1 MARRARPG
9 EAAVTGVA
17 EPLVTVAREGR
28 VAYVRLN
35 RPAKLNALSS
45 ALVAGA
51 TAALARFADDL
62 QISVIVLAGNGR
74 AFSAG
79 ADVQEMRLLD
89 ADNAGDFIA
98 RLHEL
103 MATVR
108 RLPQVVIASI
118 HSHCYGGAMELVAAC
133 DIRIAAETARFGM
146 PEIHVGMPSV
156 IEAALLVPLVGLGR
170 AADLVLTG
178 DDVDAKEA
186 ERIGFV
192 TRVVPDA
199 ALHDA
204 TRELAARIAGYSG
217 PALRLQKELVRD
229 WYGAAYDHA
238 IERGIDIFGR
248 AFVSPNPR
256 EAIDA
261 FVEGRRP
268 HFTDL

>member
-178 DDVDAKEA
+178 DVVDAKEA

-261 FVEGRRP
+261 FVEGREPR
-268 HFTDL
+268 FTDL